1 MEEIDKES
9 KKPHR
14 VRHSGRKAEKK
25 KAKNPH
31 VQELSDKQRNPK
43 AFAITSAV
51 RAERNFRR
59 TQDLKRKKE
68 HIPVVN
74 RTPLEPPPIIVAIV
88 GPPKVGKSLVL
99 KCLIK
104 SYTRQPLVSIKGPVT
119 VVSGKKRRITF
130 IESNND
136 INSMIDIAKV
146 ADLVLLLIDASFGFE
161 MEIFEFLNICQVHG
175 MPKIMGVLTHLD
187 VIKKTKKVQ
196 KTKKL
201 LKHRFWKEVYPG
213 AKLFYLSNFQ
223 NGAYLRNE
231 IKNLARF
238 ISVMKF
244 RPLTWQSTHSYVL
257 ADRMED
263 MTPPDQIQRNSK
275 VDRNVCLYGYMR
287 GIPMNKNCFVHIPG
301 CGDFPLSDISF
312 LPDPCPLPDQIKKRS
327 LTDKER
333 SVYAPFS
340 GVGGIVYDKDA
351 IYVDI
356 PSTRPSNK
364 NKPEIEMI
372 SNLLQT
378 KVTMETKLAHS
389 KIQIFSGAEPVTAED
404 LEEPMEEDNIVEKP
418 GERIFETVI
427 DKTDGRKRRKVIFE
441 KNSADEIETISKKL
455 KKNSDSSGIEFDE
468 EYDFDDVDE
477 DELLRRNNIS
487 STLLRSEERCNIEET
502 PGIYKSILSDKDKEL
517 KDKISGALS
526 ILESKTMDD
535 SEGWSDCSS
544 DSGDEEN
551 EEETEKLSVPWEKV
565 GDQFSQS
572 EDISGESD
580 ADDEDDDELMDT
592 DLNWKSNLAEKAAK
606 AFIERQSDKSNLY
619 KLVYGG
625 LVTQEKSDDDA
636 SDGEDETIG
645 GLFRAVKREQQT
657 ASLKKDTLDMLD
669 CSKYDNSQIRDWSLE
684 SNIESIRDCFV
695 TGKWE
700 HGEDAEELL
709 KLDDLSE
716 SEEEIYGDY
725 EDYETGEKFVAQP
738 KANKKKPDEP
748 NKEELLDKKRKL
760 KEKFDAEYDKKGD
773 DDEDT
778 YFDDL
783 KSEAN
788 KQAELNRTMFEGI
801 DDSVRVEIEGFRAG
815 MYVRMEI
822 KNMPCEFVD
831 NFDPT
836 YPLIM
841 GSIQP
846 GEQNIGFIKVRIK
859 KHRWYS
865 RILKNGDP
873 LVISMGWRR
882 FQTIG
887 VFSKQEDNMR
897 HRMLKY
903 TPQYVACMCHFWGP
917 LTKAGTGFL
926 TLLNSANPEQVEPGF
941 RITAT
946 GAVVDTN
953 QSTVVFKKLK
963 LIGEPIKIFK
973 KTAFIGGM
981 FTSALEVAKFE
992 GAKIKTVSG
1001 VRGQIKKPIQQ
1012 PQGAF
1017 RATFEDKILMSD
1029 IVFCRTWYKIDVPQF
1044 YTTVTTLLL
1053 PINEKNK
1060 WLGMKTLGQL
1070 KREKGVRNAAQ
1081 EDSMYTEI
1089 KREKKRPRPL
1099 VIPRAV
1105 ERDLPYKLK
1114 TKNKLPRTKNP
1125 GPFMKQ
1131 VKKVVIRD
1139 EYESKV
1145 ASLMKKLK
1153 VNYEDKLSKNR
1164 HELHHRMIQFRKQK
1178 RVEKNKKMKKHK
1190 ELKKSVYRTLGKM
1203 EANKEKMK
1211 TKKSK
1216 KKND

>member
-1 MEEIDKES
+1 MEEVDNDS

-14 VRHSGRKAEKK
+14 PRHSGRKAEKK

-31 VQELSDKQRNPK
+31 VQELTDKQRNPK

-68 HIPVVN
+68 HIPVVD

-88 GPPKVGKSLVL
+88 GPPKVGKSLLL

-119 VVSGKKRRITF
+119 LVSGKKRRITF

-196 KTKKL
+196 KTKKI

-213 AKLFYLSNFQ
+213 AKLFYLSNLQ
-223 NGAYLRNE
+223 NGSYLRNE

-263 MTPPDQIQRNSK
+263 MTPPDQIQLNPK
-275 VDRNVCLYGYMR
+275 VDRDVCLYGYMR

-301 CGDFPLSDISF
+301 CGDFSVSDVSF

-333 SVYAPFS
+333 SLYAPFS

-351 IYVDI
+351 IYVDMPTI
-356 PSTRPSNK
+356 YNSSK
-364 NKPEIEMI
+364 NEPESEMV
-372 SNLLQT
+372 SNLLES
-378 KVTMETKLAHS
+378 KETMDTKLAHS
-389 KIQIFSGAEPVTAED
+389 KVQIFTGAEPVTAED
-404 LEEPMEEDNIVEKP
+404 LEEMEYEMDNVTKQS
-418 GERIFETVI
+418 GGRLFETI
-427 DKTDGRKRRKVIFE
+427 TDQNDGRKRRKVIFE
-441 KNSADEIETISKKL
+441 NDSEDELEKISKKL
-455 KKNSDSSGIEFDE
+455 KKTSDTSGIESDD
-468 EYDFDDVDE
+468 EYDFNDVDG
-477 DELLRRNNIS
+477 DELLRRKMKECS
-487 STLLRSEERCNIEET
+487 DVQET

-517 KDKISGALS
+517 RDKISGALS
-526 ILESKTMDD
+526 LLESKTLSDD
-535 SEGWSDCSS
+535 KGWSDCSS
-544 DSGDEEN
+544 DSDDTADEGN
-551 EEETEKLSVPWEKV
+551 EEETEELSVPWEKV
-565 GDQFSQS
+565 GDQFPQS
-572 EDISGESD
+572 EDVSGESD

-592 DLNWKSNLAEKAAK
+592 DLNWKTNLAEKAAK

-625 LVTQEKSDDDA
+625 IAQQVKSEDDDA
-636 SDGEDETIG
+636 SDGEDGTIG
-645 GLFRAVKREQQT
+645 GLFRAVKREQEA
-657 ASLKKDTLDMLD
+657 ASKTKDTLDTVD
-669 CSKYDNSQIRDWSLE
+669 CSKFDNSQMRDWSLE
-684 SNIESIRDCFV
+684 SNIESIKDCFV

-709 KLDDLSE
+709 KLDELSE

-738 KANKKKPDEP
+738 KAEKKKPDEP
-748 NKEELLDKKRKL
+748 TKEELLEKKRKL

-773 DDEDT
+773 DDEDN
-778 YFDDL
+778 YFDEL

-788 KQAELNRTMFEGI
+788 KQAQLNRTMFEGI

-831 NFDPT
+831 NFDPS

-841 GSIQP
+841 GSVQP

-865 RILKNGDP
+865 RILKTRDP
-873 LVISMGWRR
+873 LIISMGWRR

-903 TPQYVACMCHFWGP
+903 TPQHVACMCHFWGP

-926 TLLNSANPEQVEPGF
+926 ALLNSPNPEQVDPGF

-946 GAVVDTN
+946 GSVVDTN
-953 QSTVVFKKLK
+953 QSTVVTKKLK
-963 LIGEPIKIFK
+963 LIGEPIKVFK
-973 KTAFIGGM
+973 KTAFISGM

-1001 VRGQIKKPIQQ
+1001 IRGQIKKPIQK
-1012 PQGAF
+1012 PEGAF

-1044 YTTVTTLLL
+1044 YTTITTLLL

-1060 WLGMKTLGQL
+1060 WRGMKTLGQL
-1070 KREKGVRNAAQ
+1070 KREKGIRNEAQ

-1089 KREKKRPRPL
+1089 KRELKPSRPL

-1114 TKNKLPRTKNP
+1114 TKHKLPTIKNP
-1125 GPFMKQ
+1125 GPFTKQ
-1131 VKKVVIRD
+1131 LKKVVIRD
-1139 EYESKV
+1139 TYESKV

-1153 VNYEDKLSKNR
+1153 VNYEDKLSKKKR
-1164 HELHHRMIQFRKQK
+1164 ELHQRMMQFRKQK
-1178 RVEKNKKMKKHK
+1178 RMEKLKKMKKHK
-1190 ELKKSVYRTLGKM
+1190 ELKKSVYRALGKM
-1203 EANKEKMK
+1203 EANKEKFK

-1216 KKND
+1216 K